1 MEDGTTEEEV
11 TVIGPKTNLVSH
23 ISNNDSSVYCLPK
36 AGKDEPEM
44 ISKPVKLSKVREES
58 K

>member
-23 ISNNDSSVYCLPK
+23 ISNNDSSVYCLSM
-36 AGKDEPEM
+36 AGEDKLDV